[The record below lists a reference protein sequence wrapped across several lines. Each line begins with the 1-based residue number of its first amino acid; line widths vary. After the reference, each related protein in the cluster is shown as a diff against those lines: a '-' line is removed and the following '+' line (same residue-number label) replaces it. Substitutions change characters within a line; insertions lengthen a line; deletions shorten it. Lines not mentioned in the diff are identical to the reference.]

1 MSTTAEASNLLQGS
15 RSSNSWVWGSFVLNI
30 LPKTWWTLSNI
41 LLAWGF
47 LIVVG
52 VVLILKSLRYA
63 GNCSYFPY
71 LKIME
76 PNLSKIYILNNHGSI
91 QSFFWDMVNFSN
103 VSHLYFMLKIQ
114 LWYHSFTISSQLRI
128 DFKYYKLNFNP
139 SNQIEHNFCLSFN
152 LFAYQPNIDLNSN
165 WKL

>member
-1 MSTTAEASNLLQGS
+1 MGNIWIITIPYLFNPLTCT
-15 RSSNSWVWGSFVLNI
+15 VLYSI
-30 LPKTWWTLSNI
+30 WWTINYWNLWC
-41 LLAWGF
+41 LG
-47 LIVVG
+47 
-52 VVLILKSLRYA
+52 YA

-71 LKIME
+71 LKIMK
-76 PNLSKIYILNNHGSI
+76 PNLSTIYILNNHESI

-103 VSHLYFMLKIQ
+103 ASHLYFMLKIQ

-139 SNQIEHNFCLSFN
+139 SNQIEHKFCLSFN
-152 LFAYQPNIDLNSN
+152 LFAYQPNIDLDSN